1 MHAATFESTQYRDFG
16 ELRKPESEKRGST
29 GKKLHALDSGDT
41 AQYRQALRR
50 ERTQGTPR
58 AFEFI
63 DAGVQTQEFGRDLD
77 GTSFQHTP
85 NITPNFTHLHRL
97 PIKTPIYTQFLA
109 ICASKKPASLTS

>member
-58 AFEFI
+58 AFELV
-63 DAGVQTQEFGRDLD
+63 DPGDEAQDLGGDLEGVG
-77 GTSFQHTP
+77 SQHKP
-85 NITPNFTHLHRL
+85 MLRPF
-97 PIKTPIYTQFLA
+97 TPIRIQCGVIWPLWIVGLRTFRF
-109 ICASKKPASLTS
+109 